1 MQKQPII
8 EAMLKTIQALFP
20 MSKGAF
26 LAVSFVS
33 VTGGAAFVQ
42 MQSSMDRIIDLQEK
56 TREDIHEIDV
66 RMTVVEHRL
75 DNTIVFKSKPAH
87 VNEPVTFNSDSIY
100 SNPKDVQ
107 F

>member
-1 MQKQPII
+1 
-8 EAMLKTIQALFP
+8 MLKTIQALFP

-33 VTGGAAFVQ
+33 VTGGAAYVQ

-75 DNTIVFKSKPAH
+75 DNSIVFKSSPDPETRVIK
-87 VNEPVTFNSDSIY
+87 FDSDSSY
-100 SNPKDVQ
+100 SNPRDVH